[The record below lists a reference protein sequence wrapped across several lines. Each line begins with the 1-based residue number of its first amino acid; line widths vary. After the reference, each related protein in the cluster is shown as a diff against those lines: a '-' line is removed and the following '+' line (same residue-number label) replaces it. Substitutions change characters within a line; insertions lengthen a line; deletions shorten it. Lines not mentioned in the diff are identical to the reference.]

1 MVGHPLDLPAM
12 RADGSEFPVEIAITR
27 PKLDGPPLF
36 TGYLRDVT
44 DRRRSEHKLRA
55 LLDQQGALRRVAT
68 VVAAKAEPE
77 RVFAAV
83 TEEVGRLLGAATCNM
98 LRYKDDA
105 TAIVAGAWST
115 GGVETVPAGTLVALD
130 GPTVAV
136 QIRASGR
143 PERVDSYEGMPGE
156 AAAQQRALRF
166 RAAVGAPINLAGGL
180 WGVVVVSTVED
191 EPFPPGA
198 EQRIAD
204 FAELVSLALANAH
217 AREEVDASRA
227 RIVAAGD
234 DERRRLERNLHDG
247 AQQRLVAL
255 ALTLRVAGIRLANG
269 DPEVPDLLRRA
280 NEELTEAL
288 SELRELARGIHP
300 SILTDRG
307 LEPALEML
315 ADRASIP
322 VELTVSIDRRLP
334 RPVEAAAYYL
344 VAEAL
349 TNASKHAQAEHV
361 EVRVRQAEGSLRVA
375 VADDGVGGA
384 DRGGGSGLR
393 GLCDRVEALGG
404 QLDLTSPPG
413 VGTTL
418 SARIP
423 CP

>member
-1 MVGHPLDLPAM
+1 MPVGT
-12 RADGSEFPVEIAITR
+12 S
-27 PKLDGPPLF
+27 
-36 TGYLRDVT
+36 
-44 DRRRSEHKLRA
+44 
-55 LLDQQGALRRVAT
+55 
-68 VVAAKAEPE
+68 
-77 RVFAAV
+77 
-83 TEEVGRLLGAATCNM
+83 
-98 LRYKDDA
+98 
-105 TAIVAGAWST
+105 
-115 GGVETVPAGTLVALD
+115 VALD

-136 QIRASGR
+136 KIRASGR

-166 RAAVGAPINLAGGL
+166 RAAVGAPINLAGRL

-191 EPFPPGA
+191 EPFPVGA

-255 ALTLRVAGIRLANG
+255 ALTLRVAGIRLAND

-404 QLDLTSPPG
+404 LLELTSPPG